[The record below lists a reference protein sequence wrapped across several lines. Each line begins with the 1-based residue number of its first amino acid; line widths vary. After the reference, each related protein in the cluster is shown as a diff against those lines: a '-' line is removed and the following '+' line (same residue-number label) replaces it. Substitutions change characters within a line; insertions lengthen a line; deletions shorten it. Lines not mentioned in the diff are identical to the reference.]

1 MGEAPEVGAPKA
13 RKPRVSRWATRRVVH
28 RPPEGARGGAETP
41 AQVFSSRVEDPLKL
55 GVAKPPQSPTGLTT
69 FRRKV

>member
-28 RPPEGARGGAETP
+28 GAPEGRAGVRKTP

-55 GVAKPPQSPTGLTT
+55 GVAKPPPEPRRAHD